1 MRKVI
6 HLIPYDGI
14 GGVEI
19 AARSM
24 DRVKTEQ
31 IDFRVDTIF
40 SKTDTKLPFGTFNPV
55 PYMATVWRLWSTP
68 PNLLVLSLW
77 RSCIVG
83 MAVKLLCPN
92 VRVVLFLHC
101 PESVH
106 VMDRLFSSLI
116 ERMACCVWADSQQT
130 LTRRMPKLPAYKGRV
145 ISFITARIQ
154 ALPGHPVGPVFVF
167 WGRINAL
174 KGLERAINIF
184 ASLQKKKSD
193 ARLLIVGP
201 DGGDLARI
209 KNIIDV
215 LGLHRTVKYLGSMD
229 FQEIRAI
236 AARASFYLQTSVI
249 EGMGMSVVEAMQ
261 LGLVPVVT
269 PVGEIAQYARHGENA
284 VVVTEEAS
292 AIADVLELINDD
304 QRYQKMRQQA
314 IETWTNK
321 PLYKDSVLNACQEV
335 LEMEN
340 II

>member
-1 MRKVI
+1 
-6 HLIPYDGI
+6 
-14 GGVEI
+14 
-19 AARSM
+19 
-24 DRVKTEQ
+24 
-31 IDFRVDTIF
+31 
-40 SKTDTKLPFGTFNPV
+40 
-55 PYMATVWRLWSTP
+55 
-68 PNLLVLSLW
+68 
-77 RSCIVG
+77 
-83 MAVKLLCPN
+83 
-92 VRVVLFLHC
+92 
-101 PESVH
+101 
-106 VMDRLFSSLI
+106 MDRLFSSLI

-130 LTRRMPKLPAYKGRV
+130 LTRRIPKLPAYKGRV

-154 ALPGHPVGPVFVF
+154 PLPMHNVEPVFVF

-174 KGLERAINIF
+174 KGLERALNIF
-184 ASLQKKKSD
+184 ASLQKNQSN

-209 KNIIDV
+209 KNIVDV
-215 LGLHRTVKYLGSMD
+215 LGLHKKVKFLGRMD

-236 AARASFYLQTSVI
+236 AASASFYLQTSVI

-292 AIADVLELINDD
+292 AVADVLELINDD
-304 QRYQKMRQQA
+304 QRYQKMRQKA